1 MTFDD
6 FYDIFKDVKKFVLV
20 LVDLVGK
27 LIDNNSKFE
36 NCVRLH

>member
-20 LVDLVGK
+20 LEGK
-27 LIDNNSKFE
+27 LFDNNSEFE
-36 NCVRLH
+36 NCDRCH